1 MNVIDSSGW
10 VEYLVNGPNARFFA
24 SSVEDRESLIVPTIC
39 IYEVVKRVL
48 VEFGEDRALEI
59 AGEMLSGTVVELD
72 PNIAILAAQISI
84 QSRLAMADSII
95 FATARTYNATLWTQD
110 EHFKDLEAV
119 KFIKKKD

>member
-10 VEYLVNGPNARFFA
+10 VEYFVNGPNARFFA
-24 SSVEDRESLIVPTIC
+24 SSIEDRESLIVPTIC
-39 IYEVVKRVL
+39 IYEVLKRVL

-72 PNIAILAAQISI
+72 PNIAIHAAQISV
-84 QSRLAMADSII
+84 QFRLAMADSII
-95 FATARTYNATLWTQD
+95 FATARTYDATLWTQD

-119 KFIKKKD
+119 KFIKKKG